1 MDTKEIKTTNARTHE
16 QAVDIAR
23 ARSKAEN
30 GRILDARERYIPNA
44 KVVINSLI
52 HDMEPGSCLG
62 YSQTIVRNRREG
74 SNASLKTKTKPSIG
88 TILRAPF
95 DTQSLWHVVN
105 QVFLPELYFMNVPT
119 GLFQHTHTSKMA
131 LTDV

>member
-52 HDMEPGSCLG
+52 HDIGARELLRILADHCEEQARGFER
-62 YSQTIVRNRREG
+62 IVKDKNKAEYWDDITRAIRHAESLARR
-74 SNASLKTKTKPSIG
+74 
-88 TILRAPF
+88 
-95 DTQSLWHVVN
+95 
-105 QVFLPELYFMNVPT
+105 
-119 GLFQHTHTSKMA
+119 
-131 LTDV
+131 